1 MISLYMDRLVSLET
15 GRTGLDVYK
24 HGAAPSP
31 PIKGKAHA
39 YAWVFPF
46 IEWKLRESNGPL
58 RKTSGGRFLGP
69 GVIASEP
76 RQKAATVR
84 SDSPYVCDGVL
95 CGRSDWRRTDWHV
108 CA

>member
-1 MISLYMDRLVSLET
+1 MISRETLTT
-15 GRTGLDVYK
+15 GRTKLDVSTN
-24 HGAAPSP
+24 GDAPSP

-46 IEWKLRESNGPL
+46 IEWKLWESNGPL

-84 SDSPYVCDGVL
+84 SDSLYVCDEVL
-95 CGRSDWRRTDWHV
+95 
-108 CA
+108 

>member
-1 MISLYMDRLVSLET
+1 M
-15 GRTGLDVYK
+15 YK

-46 IEWKLRESNGPL
+46 IEWKLWESNGPL

-69 GVIASEP
+69 GVRASEP
-76 RQKAATVR
+76 RPKGGDGAERV
-84 SDSPYVCDGVL
+84 PYVCAWGYVGSEGL
-95 CGRSDWRRTDWHV
+95 EENR
-108 CA
+108 